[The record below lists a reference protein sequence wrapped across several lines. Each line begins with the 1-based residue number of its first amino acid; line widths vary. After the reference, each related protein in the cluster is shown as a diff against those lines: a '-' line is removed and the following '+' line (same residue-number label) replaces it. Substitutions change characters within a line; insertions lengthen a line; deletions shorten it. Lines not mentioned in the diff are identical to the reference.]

1 MSISQLVDPR
11 IRELQDWATVT
22 GVPLPMPAAVI
33 AGLEDQGKVV
43 DLRTGIISDAEPIMA
58 GFVALAPAGMERYRE
73 LCEAR
78 NQKGE
83 MYA

>member
-1 MSISQLVDPR
+1 
-11 IRELQDWATVT
+11 
-22 GVPLPMPAAVI
+22 MPAAVI
-33 AGLEDQGKVV
+33 AGLEDQGKLV

-58 GFVALAPAGMERYRE
+58 GFVALTPAGMERYRE

-83 MYA
+83 MHA